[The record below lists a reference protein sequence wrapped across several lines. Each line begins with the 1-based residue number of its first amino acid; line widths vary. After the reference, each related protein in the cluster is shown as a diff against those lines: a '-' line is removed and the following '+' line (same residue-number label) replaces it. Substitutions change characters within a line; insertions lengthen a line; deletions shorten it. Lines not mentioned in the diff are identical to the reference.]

1 MARQVTILVDGA
13 GKPFAPGDDFLRFS
27 LTQRLAGHH
36 SFALTVPYD
45 RAEDSKTA
53 FFSRTL
59 EKLLGETIAVRIADA
74 VPTQKPQELL
84 FKGVITGLSTSKD
97 TDYSAS
103 ITVQG
108 YSPCRQ
114 LADGLQKRTFLKQ
127 TLAAI
132 FQQVLAP
139 YPEDLLPRQ
148 IRPAHQASLPYVVQ
162 YQESNYAFLSRL
174 AAEYGEWFYYDGQ
187 KLHLGPPATG
197 EAFDFVADGVY
208 NNFQFSL
215 ALQPTRVTLYDYSY
229 EQHEHFTS
237 ETTAQQLPALSQHR
251 YSQLASQQSEKLFA
265 QAAHTTAETV
275 IQSASQLHD
284 EARFLKAHR
293 VANLVVMQ
301 GQSNNS
307 AMLLGG
313 VLRIHGEGLGSQHRT
328 EESFG
333 TYRITELTHHVSAAG
348 NYHNTFTAIPHLLD
362 VPPVSPAYAPPA
374 GTAELAEVI
383 DTHDPAHLGR
393 IRVRYYW
400 PVKSRKYAETDWLR
414 VLTPYAGAGKGQ
426 LFTPE
431 VGSQVLV
438 GYQNGLA
445 EQPYVQGNL
454 FHAKNKANAKYTH
467 NGGEMKGIQTM
478 AGNRV
483 TFHDKKG
490 AEKIVITN
498 GNQKGTALE
507 IGFTGDG
514 TITLKTKGSIS
525 LAAGQDVRIE
535 AGNDVVI
542 AAKKN
547 VVLTAKEDSI
557 RLTAKKDLAVHAQQ
571 NIALAAQAAVTVDAP
586 KEVTVAS
593 KTKLNLH
600 GGGEIALKAAT
611 IGKSVG

>member
-1 MARQVTILVDGA
+1 MARQVTIQVDGA
-13 GKPFAPGDDFLRFS
+13 GEPFAPGDDFLRFS

-53 FFSRTL
+53 FFSHTL
-59 EKLLGETIAVRIADA
+59 EKLLGETIVVSIDDA
-74 VPTQKPQELL
+74 IVMQGTKKQQLL
-84 FKGVITGLSTSKD
+84 FKGIITGLSTSKD

-114 LADGLQKRTFLKQ
+114 LADGLQKRTFVKQ
-127 TLAAI
+127 TLADI
-132 FQQVLAP
+132 FRDVLAP

-148 IRPAHQASLPYVVQ
+148 IQPEHRAPLPYVVQ

-187 KLHLGPPATG
+187 KLHLGPAAAG

-208 NNFQFSL
+208 NNFQFNLS
-215 ALQPTRVTLYDYSY
+215 LQPTRVTLYDYNY
-229 EQHEHFTS
+229 QQHEHFTS
-237 ETTAQQLPALSQHR
+237 HTTAQQLPALSQHR
-251 YSQLASQQSEKLFA
+251 YSKLASDQSEKLFA
-265 QAAHTTAETV
+265 QASHTTAETV
-275 IQSASQLHD
+275 IQSASQLNE
-284 EARFLKAHR
+284 EAKFLKAHR

-301 GQSNNS
+301 GHSDNS
-307 AMLLGG
+307 SLLLGG
-313 VLRIHGEGLGSQHRT
+313 VIRIHGEGLGSQHLT
-328 EESFG
+328 DESFG

-348 NYHNTFTAIPHLLD
+348 NYQNTFTAIPHLLE
-362 VPPVSPAYAPPA
+362 VPPVYPTYAPPA
-374 GTAELAEVI
+374 GTSELAEVI
-383 DTHDPAHLGR
+383 DTKDPEHLGR
-393 IRVRYYW
+393 IRVRFYW
-400 PVKSRKYAETDWLR
+400 PVEKPRNAETDWLR

-431 VGSQVLV
+431 VGSQVLI
-438 GYQNGLA
+438 GYQSGLA

-467 NGGEMKGIQTM
+467 NGGEIKGIQTM

-498 GNQKGTALE
+498 GNQKSTALE

-514 TITLKTKGSIS
+514 NITLKTNGSIS
-525 LAAGQDVRIE
+525 LAAGKDVVIE
-535 AGNDVVI
+535 AGNDVKI
-542 AAKKN
+542 SAKKN
-547 VVLTAKEDSI
+547 VVVTAKEENMH
-557 RLTAKKDLAVHAQQ
+557 LTAKKG
-571 NIALAAQAAVTVDAP
+571 
-586 KEVTVAS
+586 AS
-593 KTKLNLH
+593 
-600 GGGEIALKAAT
+600 LKAKDLDLDVSNNMQAQVSSNLT
-611 IGKSVG
+611 MKAGGQAKLVSTDTDVI